1 MKNETNNK
9 DYTEATDSGKLY
21 ITTEN
26 FFKQEEIISTIKE
39 LLGSKIIKQ
48 IENTNNIDNS
58 SQSVKVG

>member
-26 FFKQEEIISTIKE
+26 FFKQEEII
-39 LLGSKIIKQ
+39 Q
-48 IENTNNIDNS
+48 
-58 SQSVKVG
+58 